1 MMKIKI
7 LSRSIEYENKW
18 YSVKKFKH
26 EKILIGADFN
36 LRRLKKGDFRK
47 ILLYT
52 FMPYKWLNEQ
62 FMKGN
67 I

>member
-1 MMKIKI
+1 MKINF
-7 LSRSIEYENKW
+7 LSRTIEYKNKW
-18 YSVKKFKH
+18 YSVNKFKH

-36 LRRLKKGDFRK
+36 LRKYKKGDFKR
-47 ILLYT
+47 ILLYS